1 MCEDFLVP
9 DLDETDVLLT
19 RAISRH
25 VREVLVA
32 GSKVVVVGALAGLDL
47 PAAEG
52 ELMDRARR
60 VAAVTPE
67 ALAHRQRLREAVRAC
82 YAGAHHL
89 EGGAGR
95 SGE

>member
-52 ELMDRARR
+52 DLMDRARR
-60 VAAVTPE
+60 VSAVTPE
-67 ALAHRQRLREAVRAC
+67 ALAYWQRLREAVRAC